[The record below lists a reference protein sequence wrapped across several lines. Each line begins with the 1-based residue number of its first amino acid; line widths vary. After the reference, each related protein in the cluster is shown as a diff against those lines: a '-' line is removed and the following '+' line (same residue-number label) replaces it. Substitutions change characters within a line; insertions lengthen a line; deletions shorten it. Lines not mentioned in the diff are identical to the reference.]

1 MKWLTHEHMKDH
13 WFETMRI
20 QSIKKYTVVFFVF
33 LQRPIILKK
42 QLAFNEVI
50 MYNIKNVYKKYVKIK
65 PQKIFCFL
73 VTLFVC
79 YDKA

>member
-65 PQKIFCFL
+65 PQKNLLFSCDPFCL
-73 VTLFVC
+73 L
-79 YDKA
+79 

>member
-20 QSIKKYTVVFFVF
+20 QSIKKYSFFCF
-33 LQRPIILKK
+33 CFYKDPLFKK
-42 QLAFNEVI
+42 QQLAFNEVI